1 MLFQRGQQPRVSAH
15 EARVQH
21 RADTAAA
28 IERHAA
34 RSRALRERSPAV
46 LHDEPPPGRELGT
59 EVAVCPERATRVA
72 DGGEP
77 ADVERVAEER
87 DRQSERPDVDMEMEL
102 ELVRRRRA
110 VPRQTEERA
119 GAEEMQRRYAAATG
133 MYGGF
138 GGRPPPNCPAQAV
151 LVWMGCQVLILMDIV
166 RVPSNCVTIGG
177 REQCITCELGAD
189 LDYSECELPWHPL
202 AEPAISFENTLALDF
217 YNECCTA
224 YPECCTQ
231 TTALAPGVGT
241 MTLSFN
247 EAQIKAR
254 VQGQP
259 CCDALCAAHGPEADR
274 TAAELDA
281 QEITE
286 DFYCDGFTVWYLTY
300 VGVYVASVVV
310 VASAARNDG
319 SASACLMLT
328 MGIIILYWV
337 RTRVVPY
344 GANRHTFI
352 YPAAQFFEYA
362 VMSDLFLWMMTR
374 RARAMRLHYE
384 RHSRHMSRMEDLEAA
399 RQRDR
404 DELDRAAE
412 QLAQRPIE
420 PLPAVKP
427 VERGPVGAIV
437 EGITMEDMKT
447 DRDLAM
453 CANPLMLASVS
464 VGDVVHQRE
473 LQREVRQGV
482 SGSGDGDEED
492 YGGEPLPLHV
502 ASSAV
507 VIQPPTRAGA
517 GEGQGAVMTV
527 LAQLT
532 PPSAPSSPSVGVVAG
547 IADPATRPRHS
558 VAAVEDDS
566 DENVV

>member
-1 MLFQRGQQPRVSAH
+1 M
-15 EARVQH
+15 
-21 RADTAAA
+21 
-28 IERHAA
+28 
-34 RSRALRERSPAV
+34 ALGIRDA
-46 LHDEPPPGRELGT
+46 
-59 EVAVCPERATRVA
+59 EVALGIRR
-72 DGGEP
+72 P
-77 ADVERVAEER
+77 ADVERLAEER
-87 DRQSERPDVDMEMEL
+87 VRRSERPDVDLEMEL
-102 ELVRRRRA
+102 ELARRRRA
-110 VPRQTEERA
+110 VVLEARRTGEEMR
-119 GAEEMQRRYAAATG
+119 GEEMQRRYAAAAG

-166 RVPSNCVTIGG
+166 RVPSNCVTIGS

-189 LDYSECELPWHPL
+189 LDYSECVLPWHPS
-202 AEPAISFENTLALDF
+202 ADSGIPFENTAPVDF
-217 YNECCTA
+217 YDECCTA
-224 YPECCTQ
+224 HPDCCTH
-231 TTALAPGVGT
+231 TTARDVDLR
-241 MTLSFN
+241 MTLRGA
-247 EAQIKAR
+247 EPQIKAR
-254 VQGQP
+254 VQGVP
-259 CCDALCAAHGPEADR
+259 CCDALCAAHSPEADR
-274 TAAELDA
+274 TAAEMEA

-300 VGVYVASVVV
+300 VGVYIASVIVV
-310 VASAARNDG
+310 GNAARNDG
-319 SASACLMLT
+319 SASACLTLSL
-328 MGIIILYWV
+328 GIIILYWV

-344 GANRHTFI
+344 GANRHIFI

-374 RARAMRLHYE
+374 RARAMRLHHE
-384 RHSRHMSRMEDLEAA
+384 RTTRHMNRMEDLEAA

-427 VERGPVGAIV
+427 VERGAVGAVV
-437 EGITMEDMKT
+437 EGITMEDMET
-447 DRDLAM
+447 DRELAM

-473 LQREVRQGV
+473 LHHGV
-482 SGSGDGDEED
+482 PDSGEFDEED
-492 YGGEPLPLHV
+492 DGGEPLPFRV

-507 VIQPPTRAGA
+507 VIQPPSRTGGAAGA
-517 GEGQGAVMTV
+517 GAGRAPVMTV

-532 PPSAPSSPSVGVVAG
+532 PPSSPSSTGTSGAVVEG

-558 VAAVEDDS
+558 MAAVEDDS
-566 DENVV
+566 DDDLV

>member
-1 MLFQRGQQPRVSAH
+1 MLFHRAQQPRVSAH

-28 IERHAA
+28 IERYAA
-34 RSRALRERSPAV
+34 RSRALREGGATA
-46 LHDEPPPGRELGT
+46 LNDEPLPGRELD
-59 EVAVCPERATRVA
+59 VDHATRLA
-72 DGGEP
+72 DGGGS

-87 DRQSERPDVDMEMEL
+87 DRQSERPDVDMEMEM

-110 VPRQTEERA
+110 VPRQTEGA
-119 GAEEMQRRYAAATG
+119 GAAEMQRRYAAATG

-177 REQCITCELGAD
+177 RDQCITCELGAD
-189 LDYSECELPWHPL
+189 LDYSQCALPWHPS
-202 AEPAISFENTLALDF
+202 AESGISFENTVPLDF
-217 YNECCTA
+217 YNECCA
-224 YPECCTQ
+224 AHPYCCTP
-231 TTALAPGVGT
+231 TSALAPGAGT
-241 MTLSFN
+241 TTLSFT
-247 EAQIKAR
+247 EPQIKAQ

-274 TAAELDA
+274 TAAQLEA

-286 DFYCDGFTVWYLTY
+286 VFYCDGFTLWYLTY
-300 VGVYVASVVV
+300 VGVYFASVVV
-310 VASAARNDG
+310 VASAAKNDG
-319 SASACLMLT
+319 SASACLTLT
-328 MGIIILYWV
+328 VGIIILYWV

-344 GANRHTFI
+344 GANRHTYI

-384 RHSRHMSRMEDLEAA
+384 RTTRHIGRMEDLEAA

-427 VERGPVGAIV
+427 VERGAVGAIV
-437 EGITMEDMKT
+437 EGITMADMET

-453 CANPLMLASVS
+453 SANPLMLASVS

-473 LQREVRQGV
+473 LQRDGEVRHGV
-482 SGSGDGDEED
+482 SGSGGGDEED
-492 YGGEPLPLHV
+492 YGGEPLPLRV

-507 VIQPPTRAGA
+507 VIQPPTSAGDDR
-517 GEGQGAVMTV
+517 GGVMTV
-527 LAQLT
+527 LARLT
-532 PPSAPSSPSVGVVAG
+532 PPSSPSSTGTSGAVVAG

-566 DENVV
+566 DEDMV